1 MQPAGM
7 TFRRA
12 FCFSGSVEM
21 RVLKFGGTSVADGDA
36 IDRVVAIIGGRPG
49 PRVVVVSALAGVT
62 DALLAL
68 AGTVVTDRAAAHA
81 MLAALIAR
89 HTTLAAPVRDV
100 FARQMLAHA
109 TGGIARGVART
120 LNAIAD
126 ARAADAVSVDKLLAA
141 GELWSSRIL
150 ATRLADAGI
159 PTQWLD
165 ARHVIRTDGRHRHAE
180 PDRGATDRA
189 VERTVRPA
197 LASDRVVVLGGFIGS
212 SPDGA
217 TTTLGRGGSDYTAAI
232 LGASLLADEIEIW
245 TDVDGVLSADP
256 RVVADA
262 RVVPAL
268 SYEDAATLAM
278 FGAKVLHPKTLEPAA
293 ARDIPVRVLN
303 SRRPEAPGTRIDAF
317 GTGEGYAAIAS
328 RTGLCLLELASKGT
342 ANGAFAARALQALA
356 DAHIHVVV
364 GEVHPDRL
372 RLAVD
377 GLIDPDGFRARVDSF
392 AELRVRD
399 GLAAVCAVGDRLCT
413 SPGFVTEA
421 LSAFDDGRVHL
432 VSRPPGSEA
441 FAVVVDDEDASRF
454 VCRLHDRF
462 AAAREAAE
470 VSRS

>member
-120 LNAIAD
+120 LDAIAD

-189 VERTVRPA
+189 VERTVRPS
-197 LASDRVVVLGGFIGS
+197 LASS
-212 SPDGA
+212 S
-217 TTTLGRGGSDYTAAI
+217 SAA
-232 LGASLLADEIEIW
+232 S
-245 TDVDGVLSADP
+245 SDP
-256 RVVADA
+256 RLTARRRRSDAAVRTTRQRSSA
-262 RVVPAL
+262 RVSLPMKSRSGPTSMACSRRILAL
-268 SYEDAATLAM
+268 SPTRASYRRCRTRM
-278 FGAKVLHPKTLEPAA
+278 P
-293 ARDIPVRVLN
+293 RRSRCSVRKSCTRRRS
-303 SRRPEAPGTRIDAF
+303 SRRRPA
-317 GTGEGYAAIAS
+317 
-328 RTGLCLLELASKGT
+328 
-342 ANGAFAARALQALA
+342 
-356 DAHIHVVV
+356 
-364 GEVHPDRL
+364 
-372 RLAVD
+372 
-377 GLIDPDGFRARVDSF
+377 
-392 AELRVRD
+392 
-399 GLAAVCAVGDRLCT
+399 T
-413 SPGFVTEA
+413 SPCA
-421 LSAFDDGRVHL
+421 
-432 VSRPPGSEA
+432 
-441 FAVVVDDEDASRF
+441 
-454 VCRLHDRF
+454 C
-462 AAAREAAE
+462 
-470 VSRS
+470 